1 VSFFEVEFPRNISY
15 KAVGGPGFSTIVNA
29 GFSGQEQRNQNWQFA
44 RAKYTISL
52 QTPPPAQFTGT
63 PQQFIDLLQAFFLA
77 VAGKANGF
85 RLYDHKD
92 NTFTNEALVLVSG
105 STYQLVK
112 RYVSGANTYI
122 RTITKPIGS
131 PAVDYT
137 GTALADSVTFSS
149 GSGTVDYTTGLVS
162 GVSGTPVASGK
173 FHFPVRF
180 DTDDL
185 GIQIEESNIAGG
197 GIIISAN
204 SVPLIEVLAPN
215 F

>member
-1 VSFFEVEFPRNISY
+1 MSFFEVEFPRNISY
-15 KAVGGPGFSTIVNA
+15 KAVGGPGFSTVVNA

-52 QTPPPAQFTGT
+52 QTPSASQFTGT
-63 PQQFIDLLQAFFLA
+63 RQQFIDLLQAFFLA

-92 NTFTNEALVLVSG
+92 NTFTSEALVSLGGG
-105 STYQLVK
+105 SYQLVK
-112 RYVSGANTYI
+112 RYVSGPNTYI
-122 RTITKPIGS
+122 RTISKPIGS

-137 GTALADSVTFSS
+137 GAALANSVTFSG
-149 GSGTVDYTTGLVS
+149 GSGTVNYETGIVT
-162 GVSGTPVASGK
+162 GVSGTPLASGQ

-185 GIQIEESNIAGG
+185 GIQIEESFVQGG
-197 GIIISAN
+197 ETIISMN
-204 SVPLIEVLAPN
+204 SVPLVEVLPPN